1 MSVTTKGAIWLN
13 FAGIMLASSLFV
25 GADYRSVAVAEEPA
39 LVRVTSSFEL
49 KHAGAVLRQVS
60 KLFSGGFAR
69 GDADTLAHNI
79 DALKADQPQAWR
91 YTVTYQ
97 GAGYPLE
104 VRARL
109 DDLGML
115 DLDFSTTAALAPA
128 VRKAVDGYLNARG
141 L

>member
-1 MSVTTKGAIWLN
+1 MIPHLGRLKAAIVRKSVAIL
-13 FAGIMLASSLFV
+13 LASLLFAALPAW
-25 GADYRSVAVAEEPA
+25 ADEPA
-39 LVRVTSSFEL
+39 LVRVTSSFEI
-49 KHAGAVLRQVS
+49 KYASAVLRQVAR
-60 KLFSGGFAR
+60 LFGAGFVRA
-69 GDADTLAHNI
+69 DADALAHNI
-79 DALKADQPQAWR
+79 DALKADQPQEWQ

-97 GAGYPLE
+97 KVSGYPLR

-128 VRKAVDGYLNARG
+128 VRNAVDGYLNAHG

>member
-1 MSVTTKGAIWLN
+1 MTLTAAKMLKLTAIL
-13 FAGIMLASSLFV
+13 LASLLLATVLRVS
-25 GADYRSVAVAEEPA
+25 AEEPT

-49 KHAGAVLRQVS
+49 KHAPAVLRQVAR
-60 KLFSGGFAR
+60 LFSGGFAR
-69 GDADTLAHNI
+69 GDVEALARNI
-79 DALKADQPQAWR
+79 DALKADQPQEWQ

-97 GAGYPLE
+97 GVAGYPLR

-115 DLDFSTTAALAPA
+115 DLDFSTAAALAPA
-128 VRKAVDGYLNARG
+128 VRNAVDGYLNARG